1 MDDPGIKG
9 CELRL
14 FGGGQFAEIAIAHF
28 LVVADR
34 ASFQNPSR
42 WKPVDKLIAASQIL
56 DKRRKERLGIFERGT
71 DSLVRHR
78 NADKAQ
84 LREGTAQDLRTLL
97 RIPGVSFP
105 MKTVDAPQESDQS
118 IHI

>member
-1 MDDPGIKG
+1 MDDPRIEG
-9 CELRL
+9 CQLRL
-14 FGGGQFAEIAIAHF
+14 LSGGQFAEIAITHF
-28 LVVADR
+28 LVIADW

-56 DKRRKERLGIFERGT
+56 DKRRKERLSIFERGP
-71 DSLVRHR
+71 DSLIRHR
-78 NADKAQ
+78 NADEAQ

-105 MKTVDAPQESDQS
+105 MKTVNTPQKSDQS

>member
-1 MDDPGIKG
+1 MDDPGIEC

-14 FGGGQFAEIAIAHF
+14 LSDGQFAEIAIAHF

-34 ASFQNPSR
+34 ASFQNSSR
-42 WKPVDKLIAASQIL
+42 WKPVDKLIAAPQFL
-56 DKRRKERLGIFERGT
+56 DECRKERLGILERGP

-78 NADKAQ
+78 NADEAQ
-84 LREGTAQDLRTLL
+84 LREGTAQDLRTLP
-97 RIPGVSFP
+97 RIPGVGFP

>member
-1 MDDPGIKG
+1 MDDPRIKG
-9 CELRL
+9 CQLRL
-14 FGGGQFAEIAIAHF
+14 LSGGQFAEIAIAHF

-42 WKPVDKLIAASQIL
+42 WKPDDKLIAASQIL

-84 LREGTAQDLRTLL
+84 LRKGTAQDLRTLP